1 MSIRPVTHRDTSKI
15 AAQVVLLAAIAAA
28 WASPASAQMSPEMGT
43 AWNRYVAAVERE
55 REDQHQSASADRF
68 LAMDYGPRASDD
80 RRAVMSGQIVVDS
93 VESTIAGG
101 RSINVPDAMVHRWR
115 GAVFLPNVTIEG
127 LLARLETAPPADE
140 DVLQS
145 AVLSR
150 GHDEMRVFMRL
161 RRRKVVT
168 VVYNT
173 EHDVR
178 FERVSPLRAT
188 SRSVATRI
196 AEVRDSA
203 RPDDTE
209 YAPGDDHGFLW
220 RLNAYWRYEQVPGG
234 VIAECESISLSRS
247 VPLLLRPILGP
258 VVKGVARESLERTLN
273 ALRSYA

>member
-1 MSIRPVTHRDTSKI
+1 
-15 AAQVVLLAAIAAA
+15 
-28 WASPASAQMSPEMGT
+28 
-43 AWNRYVAAVERE
+43 
-55 REDQHQSASADRF
+55 
-68 LAMDYGPRASDD
+68 
-80 RRAVMSGQIVVDS
+80 
-93 VESTIAGG
+93 
-101 RSINVPDAMVHRWR
+101 
-115 GAVFLPNVTIEG
+115 
-127 LLARLETAPPADE
+127 
-140 DVLQS
+140 
-145 AVLSR
+145 
-150 GHDEMRVFMRL
+150 
-161 RRRKVVT
+161 

-203 RPDDTE
+203 RPDDAE

-247 VPLLLRPILGP
+247 VPLLLRPSLGP

-273 ALRSYA
+273 ALRTYA